1 MTKALETIC
10 YGSNKLFT
18 SVANLILLPEC
29 EYASFEIIISD
40 YCYDKSSYAR
50 DLTKELQVRFGMKV
64 EEDNSFYE
72 LRCKD
77 AHILIRKK

>member
-1 MTKALETIC
+1 MSKALETIC

-18 SVANLILLPEC
+18 SVANLYLSPKC
-29 EYASFEIIISD
+29 EYAGFEIIISD
-40 YCYDKSSYAR
+40 NCYDKPSYAR
-50 DLTKELQVRFGMKV
+50 DLAKELQVRFEMEL

-77 AHILIRKK
+77 VHILIRKR